1 MVGTYNDHNTEHTTD
16 HSAEQAAAQRERSLD
31 QQIAALVDI
40 VRANQYRID
49 RLEARS
55 KRAKAELVKLL
66 QQRGDNWADDE
77 GYARLVSEGERVSYD
92 KAALDELLMDDPLR
106 YGWLKDY
113 RRKSTVSG
121 GVRVK

>member
-1 MVGTYNDHNTEHTTD
+1 MVGTYSDNEQQTEQTPPQQPTD
-16 HSAEQAAAQRERSLD
+16 RATLD

-40 VRANQYRID
+40 VRANQYRMD

-55 KRAKAELVKLL
+55 RRAKAELHKLL
-66 QQRGDNWADDE
+66 QRRGENWSDDE
-77 GYARLVSEGERVSYD
+77 GYARLVDDGERTSYD
-92 KAALDELLMDDPLR
+92 TRALDELLMDDPLR

-113 RRKSTVSG
+113 RRKSKVSG